1 MSRFT
6 HFCPFQLPMGT
17 AGGSLGQ
24 KTSFLALLG
33 GGILFLPVSLWVVL
47 VMLVVTVMVITMLHP
62 MTKNHTQHFGDIS
75 PFLPIFLPIFPF
87 LYLLCLQIRYFF
99 NPIWHVFNQNTTILT
114 PNTTNFPPLWTF
126 SPKTWRY
133 FPLRP
138 QFLPHIWTFLCH
150 RDSNMGAFNLLS
162 PFLPQI
168 LPFLNILWPE
178 IR

>member
-1 MSRFT
+1 M
-6 HFCPFQLPMGT
+6 
-17 AGGSLGQ
+17 
-24 KTSFLALLG
+24 
-33 GGILFLPVSLWVVL
+33 FLPVSLWVVL

-87 LYLLCLQIRYFF
+87 LYLLCLQILYFF
-99 NPIWHVFNQNTTILT
+99 NPIGHVFNQNTTILT